1 MPEAKEILKL
11 VSKGPKGEILREAH
25 IDKTNG
31 EYVLVEAKK
40 PTTTHK
46 TILDALKSP
55 QLWGQWQGLEIQTN
69 LKLYEIKELILTK
82 WGPWGKIEGGKVKL
96 GEAENAVV
104 KINDKAY
111 HRIINPRNFPT
122 KESPGVTP
130 DNDLHDKDCQ
140 LIKSLYTCSTNTKEQ
155 QWTKKHVIESLK
167 KKGYITYIGDSRAFG
182 GLSTIGM
189 SVLYKVPLDKRGNLQ
204 QFRGRT
210 IRICCIG
217 SGDHAQR
224 EYIAGP
230 IKQIQN
236 SKENQIQTKE
246 DLNPDAPKDSYC
258 GFLSVL
264 KPIENFP
271 TELQLALENRSLSGV
286 KKFTHQ
292 HKVSKENV
300 LAIEKSNYCMQL
312 SAEGELE
319 LLKELKNLGISMA
332 VEKDYPPEGQPI
344 PKNGYWHSLLWAVN
358 DNCPSKLKEFLEL
371 YTQKEFKALI
381 NDEFI
386 NSSLS
391 NIKSIILT
399 ERQRRLK
406 KELENLSQHETLT
419 I

>member
-11 VSKGPKGEILREAH
+11 TSKGPKGETLREAH
-25 IDKTNG
+25 IEKTNG
-31 EYVLVEAKK
+31 EYVLIEAAK
-40 PTTTHK
+40 PTQTYTN
-46 TILDALKSP
+46 ILDAIKSP
-55 QLWGQWQGLEIQTN
+55 QLSGQWQGLEIQTN
-69 LKLYEIKELILTK
+69 LKLYEIKQLILTE
-82 WGPWGKIEGGKVKL
+82 WGPWGKIKGGKVEA
-96 GEAENAVV
+96 GEIENALV
-104 KINDKAY
+104 KVNDKIY

-130 DNDLHDKDCQ
+130 DNNLHDKDCQ

-155 QWTKKHVIESLK
+155 QWTKKNIIESLK
-167 KKGYITYIGDSRAFG
+167 KRGYITYTGDSRAFG

-189 SVLYKVPLDKRGNLQ
+189 SVIYKVPLDKRGNLQ
-204 QFRGRT
+204 QFKGKT

-230 IKQIQN
+230 IKQIQAA
-236 SKENQIQTKE
+236 KENQTQANQNFNTE
-246 DLNPDAPKDSYC
+246 DSKDLYC

-264 KPIENFP
+264 KPIDNFP
-271 TELQLALENRSLSGV
+271 TVLQLALENRSLEGV
-286 KKFTHQ
+286 KVFTSQ
-292 HKVSKENV
+292 HKVSSENI

-312 SAEGELE
+312 AAEGELAI
-319 LLKELKNLGISMA
+319 LKELKSLGISMA
-332 VEKDYPPEGQPI
+332 MEKDSPPEGQPI
-344 PKNGYWHSLLWAVN
+344 PKSGYWHSLLWAVS

-371 YTQKEFKALI
+371 YTQKEFKALV